1 MGKHAFS
8 GKFTTIR
15 SLQWT
20 HNLKFGM
27 LVFERRKKIVKKYYQ
42 KPQKFHYCGGLNFLF
57 KNCLRFAGYK
67 RKLFKSA
74 FFIETKI
81 SDLVG

>member
-20 HNLKFGM
+20 LSLKFGM

-42 KPQKFHYCGGLNFLF
+42 KPQKFHYCGGLNF
-57 KNCLRFAGYK
+57 
-67 RKLFKSA
+67 S
-74 FFIETKI
+74 
-81 SDLVG
+81 V